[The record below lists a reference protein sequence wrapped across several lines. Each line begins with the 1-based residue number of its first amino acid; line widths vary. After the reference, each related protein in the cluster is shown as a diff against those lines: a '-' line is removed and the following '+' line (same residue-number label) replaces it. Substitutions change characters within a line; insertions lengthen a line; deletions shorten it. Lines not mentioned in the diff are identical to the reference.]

1 LPDDLDA
8 IPVEPVDGLQLTRE
22 QVGLAGE
29 CPIPSDDYRAC
40 VDERKL
46 LVRLARGAV
55 ANVVFGD
62 LCGLAEALGFEL
74 RRVSG
79 SHHVFSHPDIPELVN
94 LQSVRGQAKP
104 YQVRQLMRLV
114 ERYDL
119 RLEDRP

>member
-1 LPDDLDA
+1 M
-8 IPVEPVDGLQLTRE
+8 
-22 QVGLAGE
+22 
-29 CPIPSDDYRAC
+29 
-40 VDERKL
+40 DERKL

-55 ANVVFGD
+55 ANVAFDD

-79 SHHVFSHPDIPELVN
+79 SHHVFAHPEIPELVN
-94 LQSVRGQAKP
+94 LQSIHRQAKP

-119 RLEDRP
+119 KLRDRS